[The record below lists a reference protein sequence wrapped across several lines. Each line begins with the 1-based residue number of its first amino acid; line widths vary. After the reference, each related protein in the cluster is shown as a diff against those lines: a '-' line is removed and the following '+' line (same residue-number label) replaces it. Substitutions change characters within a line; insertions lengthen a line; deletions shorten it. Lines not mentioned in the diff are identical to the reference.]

1 MLAQLPEVSG
11 KVRAE
16 TEVAGW
22 CFRPHTRGTEVMSV
36 FFSFLLFFF
45 SINHFVSDISSYIAK
60 SNPKGWLP
68 PAVLKLVANSIPLC
82 VAGVRDYLSKFGA
95 PPFVIKLA
103 GEVERSSFEHATS
116 EFSLNF
122 ISRPSGFAPV
132 SKIFIPASRY
142 PFGVDVTLKSP
153 SASGKFTKVCLVFC
167 CCLQFC

>member
-1 MLAQLPEVSG
+1 MHSSLKSLERCALRLKLQGGVFGHIQEAQKS
-11 KVRAE
+11 
-16 TEVAGW
+16 
-22 CFRPHTRGTEVMSV
+22 CQ
-36 FFSFLLFFF
+36 FSFLFFCSF
-45 SINHFVSDISSYIAK
+45 FQSITSFLTFSSYIAK